1 MKLKLSKKDIKAN
14 RGITLIALVI
24 TIIVLLILAG
34 VAIATLTGDNGL
46 LTKAGDARN
55 TTQDAEIEEE
65 IRVAWNKVYMD
76 SYLDSTTDKANALK
90 TELEKNKP
98 GETATVNTNG
108 SKLNVS
114 YRGKDK
120 VLDVSTGTVSEPL
133 TVAKAK
139 SAGTV
144 FSDDNTPLPDKDGNI
159 VVIPKGFKISSDSA
173 EVVTEGIVIEDATY
187 TNTIGS
193 EFVWIPVSKDS
204 TDANKVK
211 GAKGNKTI
219 TLSRYTFD
227 ENGTSNDQGANT
239 IDNYFTELSNSSYRN
254 AVAKTDV
261 KSANGFIAKT
271 NAAGGFWI
279 GRYEARTTSSTA
291 RSSHTNPLTADTD
304 SSTSNNLSNSNEK
317 VFIKV
322 YVEKGKLVRTE
333 FSTSNDDGKF
343 VIVKTDNGARFEI
356 VSNNANTSS
365 SYNASIQK
373 IKTNNDLKYNF
384 TVANN
389 NQQLFDLIV
398 TYAGINTNQVHEI
411 SELNFEFDTDSSIL
425 GSTPIPNVNTP
436 SNEQTPNNSN
446 VTTTSSK
453 IKFVSTYN
461 NTKSLGATFEKNDVK
476 NEDIMLINSAPNAQS
491 IQSAFAQI
499 GQQFVNVNN
508 SKLASIGLNSSTNPF
523 LFYIPSVVPVGASMI
538 IPSYTN
544 NY

>member
-291 RSSHTNPLTADTD
+291 RSSHTNPLTAVTEKPEYAVYNYIRQPDASAKARTMYEENNYFESDLTNSYAWDTAILFLQEYD
-304 SSTSNNLSNSNEK
+304 N
-317 VFIKV
+317 
-322 YVEKGKLVRTE
+322 RT
-333 FSTSNDDGKF
+333 
-343 VIVKTDNGARFEI
+343 
-356 VSNNANTSS
+356 
-365 SYNASIQK
+365 YN
-373 IKTNNDLKYNF
+373 
-384 TVANN
+384 
-389 NQQLFDLIV
+389 
-398 TYAGINTNQVHEI
+398 INTNSNYKAKYSRQI
-411 SELNFEFDTDSSIL
+411 RLSEGLKNTGTNASSITDSNKDKIC
-425 GSTPIPNVNTP
+425 NVYDMADNCFEWTTETYSDSDFP
-436 SNEQTPNNSN
+436 CVGRGGYYLFSN
-446 VTTTSSK
+446 VYTSDRDSYGTTYANGYSSFRPVLY
-453 IKFVSTYN
+453 IK
-461 NTKSLGATFEKNDVK
+461 
-476 NEDIMLINSAPNAQS
+476 
-491 IQSAFAQI
+491 
-499 GQQFVNVNN
+499 
-508 SKLASIGLNSSTNPF
+508 
-523 LFYIPSVVPVGASMI
+523 
-538 IPSYTN
+538 
-544 NY
+544 